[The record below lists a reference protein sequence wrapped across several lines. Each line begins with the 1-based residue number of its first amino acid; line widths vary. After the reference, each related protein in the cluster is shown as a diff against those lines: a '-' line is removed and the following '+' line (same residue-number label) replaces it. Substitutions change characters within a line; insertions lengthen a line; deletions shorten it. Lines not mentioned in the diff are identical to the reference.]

1 MIALK
6 SFIEQI
12 IYIAIISIIIEIIMP
27 KGNTKKYVY
36 VILSLFV
43 LLNILSPVFNVIKDV
58 DMQSALDNIL
68 ETISGNVE
76 SSNISIEDFSGYTND
91 KVKKELEEKLKTELK
106 IKFLD
111 IDMKVKEVNIKKDA
125 SNNFKSL
132 EVEVENLEYLGENK
146 ISRIADAIKL
156 VAESYGIDENNVV
169 IIEGV
174 NK

>member
-43 LLNILSPVFNVIKDV
+43 LLNILSPIFNVIKDV
-58 DMQSALDNIL
+58 DMQNALDNIL

-76 SSNISIEDFSGYTND
+76 NSNVSIEDFSGYTND

-156 VAESYGIDENNVV
+156 VAESYGIDENNV
-169 IIEGV
+169 IITEEG
-174 NK
+174 K